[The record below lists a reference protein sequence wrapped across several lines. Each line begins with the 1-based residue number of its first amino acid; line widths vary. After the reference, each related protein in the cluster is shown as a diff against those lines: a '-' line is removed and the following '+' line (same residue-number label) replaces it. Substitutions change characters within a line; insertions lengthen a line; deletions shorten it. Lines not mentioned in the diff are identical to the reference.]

1 VANERSSSE
10 NPPIH
15 VVRREDDTWAVY
27 REGNKKVS
35 SVHDTREQAEKR
47 GVLWPTRAAPSS
59 LSTTN
64 KTGFKNA
71 RSSARNPLNKI
82 GPDRN
87 LETFPLTGYSKR
99 Y

>member
-1 VANERSSSE
+1 MANERSSSE

-47 GVLWPTRAAPSS
+47 GRSLAHESGAEFFVHDEQDRVQEREVLGPEPS
-59 LSTTN
+59 
-64 KTGFKNA
+64 
-71 RSSARNPLNKI
+71 
-82 GPDRN
+82 
-87 LETFPLTGYSKR
+87 
-99 Y
+99 